1 MWPLFSNII
10 FGLWSLGFGL
20 WALGFVF
27 LVSQILVRTF
37 LGSFFT
43 ANNHKVIT
51 MAFNALW

>member
-10 FGLWSLGFGL
+10 FGL

-37 LGSFFT
+37 LGGFFT
-43 ANNHKVIT
+43 ADNHKVIAMT
-51 MAFNALW
+51 INALW